1 LDTIGPGDEHD
12 SRRFREVMDGIR
24 VRCGRGRP
32 RTRPG
37 EVSGDSAYDTR
48 GGRAY
53 LRRRGIKVN
62 IKGSCPSKQLWP
74 PAPRLFHRR
83 WEVFLWL

>member
-1 LDTIGPGDEHD
+1 
-12 SRRFREVMDGIR
+12 MDGIR

-37 EVSGDSAYDTR
+37 EVTGGSAYDTR

-53 LRRRGIKVN
+53 LRRRGK
-62 IKGSCPSKQLWP
+62 
-74 PAPRLFHRR
+74 RLTY
-83 WEVFLWL
+83 L

>member
-1 LDTIGPGDEHD
+1 VDPVKTEW
-12 SRRFREVMDGIR
+12 SVREVMDGIR

-48 GGRAY
+48 ETRTY
-53 LRRRGIKVN
+53 LRRRV
-62 IKGSCPSKQLWP
+62 
-74 PAPRLFHRR
+74 
-83 WEVFLWL
+83 